1 MTTYRNRIMGVIRGI
16 IATEFIA
23 HGSPHFFSV
32 LQLVKPAE
40 LQQRESPPVGSV
52 MYSRLILPPFI

>member
-1 MTTYRNRIMGVIRGI
+1 MGVIRGI

-23 HGSPHFFSV
+23 HGSRHFLSV

-40 LQQRESPPVGSV
+40 LQQRESPPVESV